1 MKRSILLLLLCGIFA
16 SLFIGCLT
24 TNEFNYIERSIKKEI
39 SPAKVKTKFKF
50 AFGPIS
56 LSTAR
61 SIVNFT
67 KDGEEASKYLKEIQR
82 VQVGVYEV
90 HEAERAS
97 QLRIPR
103 KVEQKLEKLGW
114 EIFIRIKEKD
124 EHVNLFYKQ
133 ISKHVSGLYMIV
145 LEADE
150 MVIVEVLGNL
160 EQIIEQ
166 AIQEHGFPQRGMIDV
181 S

>member
-1 MKRSILLLLLCGIFA
+1 MFVILFT
-16 SLFIGCLT
+16 GCLT

-39 SPAKVKTKFKF
+39 SPAKIKTKFKF

-61 SIVNFT
+61 FIANFT
-67 KDGEEASKYLKEIQR
+67 HDGQEASKYLKEIQR
-82 VQVGVYEV
+82 VQVGVYEI
-90 HEAERAS
+90 HETEKSS

-114 EIFIRIKEKD
+114 EMFIRVKEKD
-124 EHVNLFYKQ
+124 KHVNLFYKQ
-133 ISKHVSGLYMIV
+133 INKHVSGLYVIV